1 MSEGKQPVS
10 RRQFLNYTLTGVG
23 GFMAAGLMV
32 SPLRMAID
40 PVLQQGESVDDF
52 TNVQLAEGDITNEP
66 QRVDWEIEQVDG
78 WYESTVSKSAWV
90 YKDDNGE
97 IIALS
102 PICKHLGCVVSWEGS
117 EEYPNHFYCPCHDG
131 LYYKDG
137 MNVPGTPPTAG
148 LDFYESKIEN
158 GMLFLG
164 KVQPRGEA

>member
-1 MSEGKQPVS
+1 MSDDKQPVS

-40 PVLQQGESVDDF
+40 PVLQKGSSEGDF
-52 TNVQLAEGDITNEP
+52 TNVKLAEEDITTEP
-66 QRVDWEIEQVDG
+66 QRIDWEVEQVDG
-78 WYESTVSKSAWV
+78 WYESTVSQTAWV

-97 IIALS
+97 VVALS

-117 EEYPNHFYCPCHDG
+117 DEHPERFYCPCHDG

-148 LDFYESKIEN
+148 LDIYEHKIEN
-158 GMLFLG
+158 GMLYIG
-164 KVQPRGEA
+164 KAQPREEA